1 MPITVSA
8 PGKLMLLGEHAVV
21 YGNPCLVATV
31 GQRLFMTVSKIDE
44 SILRIVSKAVGLV
57 NYQKDL
63 KNVGQGDIPRGARFV
78 EGTVKH
84 YFEIYKFKSG
94 LQINIKSDFSPLYG
108 FGSSSAVIVCT
119 LYGLSI
125 LFNQPLTLR
134 QLFDMS
140 YQVVQEIEGL
150 RSGFDIAA
158 AIWGGCLYFIGN
170 GKVIEPI
177 QVNDIPLIVGYSG
190 IKADTPTQVAQVAN
204 LKRRNPQKTN
214 RIFSEINKLVEKA
227 KIAIIQKNWK
237 QFGILMNSNQ
247 LFLRQLQVS
256 TDKLELLISTALKAG
271 AWGAKLSGAGGG
283 DCMIAVAADDN
294 KESVKLAITQAGGQ
308 VIEVETNVIGVRLE
322 N

>member
-1 MPITVSA
+1 
-8 PGKLMLLGEHAVV
+8 
-21 YGNPCLVATV
+21 
-31 GQRLFMTVSKIDE
+31 
-44 SILRIVSKAVGLV
+44 
-57 NYQKDL
+57 
-63 KNVGQGDIPRGARFV
+63 
-78 EGTVKH
+78 
-84 YFEIYKFKSG
+84 
-94 LQINIKSDFSPLYG
+94 
-108 FGSSSAVIVCT
+108 
-119 LYGLSI
+119 
-125 LFNQPLTLR
+125 
-134 QLFDMS
+134 MS